1 MNFYSNLPNI
11 SISQFD
17 GEINLYDVNK
27 NSDIYLKKND
37 GKNFSN
43 FLNKVGELSPYLK
56 KISKDE
62 KKWLNTVKDK
72 NLNQILND
80 LISDKKLN
88 YKRDIVQ
95 GCRLIKKRSFLITSI
110 YDISGYI
117 SLDQVSNILTC
128 ISDHI
133 VTLLSNHV
141 IYLRRKDEKN

>member
-56 KISKDE
+56 KISQDE
-62 KKWLNTVKDK
+62 KKWLNAVKDK
-72 NLNQILND
+72 NLTQILND
-80 LISDKKLN
+80 LISDKKLTCE
-88 YKRDIVQ
+88 RDIVQ
-95 GCRLIKKRSFLITSI
+95 ECRLIKKRSFLITSI

-117 SLDQVSNILTC
+117 SLDQVSTILTS

-141 IYLRRKDEKN
+141 IYLRRKDEK

>member
-62 KKWLNTVKDK
+62 KKWLNAVKDK

-80 LISDKKLN
+80 LISDKKDLVEFCIDDLIEKEGESDKKKIFSAYKKFSN
-88 YKRDIVQ
+88 YVKQQINHY
-95 GCRLIKKRSFLITSI
+95 LS
-110 YDISGYI
+110 
-117 SLDQVSNILTC
+117 SLF
-128 ISDHI
+128 
-133 VTLLSNHV
+133 
-141 IYLRRKDEKN
+141 

>member
-56 KISKDE
+56 RISKDE

-80 LISDKKLN
+80 LISDKIN
-88 YKRDIVQ
+88 FERDIVQ
-95 GCRLIKKRSFLITSI
+95 ECRLIKKRIF
-110 YDISGYI
+110 
-117 SLDQVSNILTC
+117 
-128 ISDHI
+128 
-133 VTLLSNHV
+133 
-141 IYLRRKDEKN
+141 